1 MQKHDTF
8 GVHFVL
14 RRLPSGKSYL
24 YARITVNGTKCEL
37 ATKQEVDPN
46 HWNNTRGVAKPK
58 NCELRQ
64 LNSLLE
70 EVRGKLIRSYQ
81 ELRLKDEPVTAELV
95 KKTFLHVDK
104 PVDQKTLLWLVN
116 QHNII
121 MKGVLSNG
129 TLKNYFT
136 TERYLKGFMKQPKY
150 NGDVLLRKLSSD
162 FITGFDFFVRTTPL
176 KDYDRCTNN
185 GAMKHME
192 RLKKMVNWAVENG
205 WLEKSPFEA
214 FKLKFKYKEREF
226 LVKKELQSLVD
237 YRPATPTLG
246 LVRDLFLFSCYTGLA
261 YSDLVA
267 LKPIN
272 IIEGEDGAKWIRTS
286 RVKTDTTV
294 YVPLLK
300 PALALLEVYLNA
312 DLPRKYGSIFP
323 IITNQEVNRDLKIIA
338 GICGIEKYLT
348 FHLARHTFATT
359 ITLMNGVPVESISKM
374 LGHTKLSTTMIYAKV
389 TQGKV
394 AMDMAMLQKK
404 LDAV

>member
-24 YARITVNGTKCEL
+24 YARITVNGTKSEL

-46 HWNNTRGVAKPK
+46 HWNNARGVAKPK
-58 NCELRQ
+58 NFELRQ

-121 MKGVLSNG
+121 MKGVLSKG

-136 TERYLKGFMKQPKY
+136 TERYLKGFMKQP
-150 NGDVLLRKLSSD
+150 
-162 FITGFDFFVRTTPL
+162 
-176 KDYDRCTNN
+176 
-185 GAMKHME
+185 

-205 WLEKSPFEA
+205 WLEKSPFDA

-226 LVKKELQSLVD
+226 LVKKEIQSLVD

-267 LKPIN
+267 LKPSN
-272 IIEGEDGAKWIRTS
+272 IIEGEDGANWVRTS

-312 DLPRKYGSIFP
+312 DLPRKYGTIFP

-359 ITLMNGVPVESISKM
+359 VTLMNGVPVESISKM